1 MGDDGYTYSN
11 ETFYMRVDFFT
22 VSPANKNKKKHK
34 KKWNKWKW
42 YKRKLNENYEEKN

>member
-22 VSPANKNKKKHK
+22 VSPANKNEKK
-34 KKWNKWKW
+34 NT
-42 YKRKLNENYEEKN
+42 RKNEINENDINEN